1 MAIVFAIPFP
11 MLRGL
16 QVKRGYLIGLIATFG
31 LGLIT
36 LAASVSRFATMQV
49 IHAWTN
55 VCT

>member
-1 MAIVFAIPFP
+1 MTIVFMLPFP

-16 QVKRGYLIGLIATFG
+16 QIRRSYMIGLIATFCS
-31 LGLIT
+31 GLIT
-36 LAASVSRFATMQV
+36 VAVSVSRFATLQV